1 MGGGRGGQAW
11 TRTTPRPFFFRRHPP
26 PPLALNLPLSPLPS
40 LPVTAIRFVLA
51 DVFTTLRAEDR
62 QRLLHVR
69 VCAGEK
75 GRRSAAG
82 ARSPPQKPYA
92 PHLTS
97 PHPLLPFSLTLQQEG
112 AGHAVTSAYVEVVF
126 DNSDGR
132 FPVDRAEVRL
142 RRTIGLKK
150 DEYSLD
156 RKHVTKTEV
165 MNLLESAGFSR
176 ANPYYVIQQGKVC
189 GREGEWREEREGA
202 GWWRERAR
210 RRERER

>member
-1 MGGGRGGQAW
+1 
-11 TRTTPRPFFFRRHPP
+11 
-26 PPLALNLPLSPLPS
+26 LALFCVVAFLTRP
-40 LPVTAIRFVLA
+40 
-51 DVFTTLRAEDR
+51 
-62 QRLLHVR
+62 
-69 VCAGEK
+69 
-75 GRRSAAG
+75 G
-82 ARSPPQKPYA
+82 ACRHSIPFS
-92 PHLTS
+92 HI
-97 PHPLLPFSLTLQQEG
+97 PHPFPKQKHKSHTQEG

-176 ANPYYVIQQGKVC
+176 ANPYYVIQQGKV
-189 GREGEWREEREGA
+189 R
-202 GWWRERAR
+202 
-210 RRERER
+210 